1 MVATRMAATS
11 PICFGIRAM
20 MGPIPART
28 KIDCMFGLI
37 SADFA
42 GPHVSSAMIQTML
55 GPDHVRESGKELCTA
70 LRTLTDQ

>member
-1 MVATRMAATS
+1 
-11 PICFGIRAM
+11 M

-28 KIDCMFGLI
+28 KIDCMFGLM

-42 GPHVSSAMIQTML
+42 GPHVSSAMIRTML
-55 GPDHVRESGKELCTA
+55 RPDHVRESGKELCTA